1 MKKGRFS
8 NEEMSFIEANAE
20 VLSPDQIGE
29 KLDRDPDSVRD
40 WISKNIGFSAKQKKE
55 AAVANE
61 LKGKPYYRELSKQ
74 FSSEELEMFEF
85 HFKKMWSQFKDDVFH
100 TEEMQIIDT
109 IKLEILMNRI
119 LKSQRDNQQEVE
131 IADRLVRDEKARD
144 KDQRDMD
151 LIINLE
157 RQVAILRAAQ
167 ETLSKDY
174 KDLQARK
181 ATMLKDLKGTR
192 EQRVK
197 AIEDSKFTFAS
208 LVKKIATDPAYRSE
222 IGIEM
227 EKMRLAMEKEKE
239 RLSDYMEYNDGQ
251 VDQPFLTPETAKEEE
266 FNYESNHFWDYRTR
280 RQLSRRASFREG
292 L

>member
-8 NEEMSFIEANAE
+8 NEEMEFIEANAE
-20 VLSPDQIGE
+20 VLSVDQIAAR
-29 KLDRDPDSVRD
+29 LDRDPDSVKD
-40 WISKNIGFSAKQKKE
+40 WIGKKIGFSAKQKKE
-55 AAVANE
+55 AEVANE
-61 LKGKPYYRELSKQ
+61 LKSKPYYRELKHQ
-74 FSSEELEMFEF
+74 FTDEELDMFEF

-119 LKSQRDNQQEVE
+119 LRSQQENQTE
-131 IADRLVRDEKARD
+131 ISTYERLVQGEKAVD

-151 LIINLE
+151 YIMQLE
-157 RQVAILRAAQ
+157 RQIAVLRASQ

-192 EQRVK
+192 EQRIK
-197 AIEDSKFTFAS
+197 AIEDSKQTFAS
-208 LVKKIATDPAYRSE
+208 LVKQIATDGDFRRK
-222 IGIEM
+222 IGIDM

-239 RLSDYMEYNDGQ
+239 RLSEYHQYEDGT
-251 VDQPFLTPETAKEEE
+251 VDQPFLTPETLIK
-266 FNYESNHFWDYRTR
+266 DKK
-280 RQLSRRASFREG
+280 
-292 L
+292 

>member
-8 NEEMSFIEANAE
+8 NEEMEFIEANAE
-20 VLSPDQIGE
+20 VLSIDQIASN
-29 KLDRDPDSVRD
+29 LDRDPASIKD
-40 WISKNIGFSAKQKKE
+40 WIGKKIGFSAKQKKE
-55 AAVANE
+55 AEVANE
-61 LKGKPYYRELSKQ
+61 LKSKPYYRELKHQ
-74 FSSEELEMFEF
+74 FTDEELDMFEF

-119 LKSQRDNQQEVE
+119 LRSQQENQTE
-131 IADRLVRDEKARD
+131 ISTYERLVQGEKAVD

-151 LIINLE
+151 YIMQLE
-157 RQVAILRAAQ
+157 RQIAVLRASQ

-192 EQRVK
+192 EQRIK
-197 AIEDSKFTFAS
+197 AIEDSKQTFAS
-208 LVKKIATDPAYRSE
+208 LVKQIATDAEFRSK
-222 IGIEM
+222 IGIDM

-239 RLSDYMEYNDGQ
+239 RLSEYHQYEDGT
-251 VDQPFLTPETAKEEE
+251 VDQPFLTPETLIKDKE
-266 FNYESNHFWDYRTR
+266 
-280 RQLSRRASFREG
+280 
-292 L
+292 

>member
-8 NEEMSFIEANAE
+8 TEDMQFIEANAE
-20 VLSPDQIGE
+20 VLSPEAIGE
-29 KLDRDPDSVRD
+29 KLDRDPDSIRD
-40 WISKNIGFSAKQKKE
+40 WIKKNVGFSAKQKKE

-61 LKGKPYYRELSKQ
+61 LKEKPYYRELSNQ
-74 FSSEELEMFEF
+74 FSAEELEMFEF

-119 LKSQRDNQQEVE
+119 LKGQRDNQQEII
-131 IADRLVRDEKARD
+131 IAERLVRDEKARD

-157 RQVAILRAAQ
+157 RQVAVMRASQ

-197 AIEDSKFTFAS
+197 AIEDSKLTFAS
-208 LVKKIATDPAYRSE
+208 LVKKIATSPQFRNK
-222 IGIEM
+222 IGIDM
-227 EKMRLAMEKEKE
+227 EKMRLAMENEKE
-239 RLSDYMEYNDGQ
+239 RLSEYMQYNDGQ
-251 VDQPFLTPETAKEEE
+251 VDQPFLTPETTK
-266 FNYESNHFWDYRTR
+266 DKD
-280 RQLSRRASFREG
+280 
-292 L
+292 

>member
-1 MKKGRFS
+1 MMKKGRLS
-8 NEEMSFIEANAE
+8 KEDMSFIEANAE
-20 VLSPDQIGE
+20 VLSPEAIAQE
-29 KLDRDPDSVRD
+29 LDRDPDSIRD
-40 WISKNIGFSAKQKKE
+40 WIKRNVGFSPKQKKE

-61 LKGKPYYRELSKQ
+61 LKAKPYYRELSNQ

-119 LKSQRDNQQEVE
+119 LKSQHENQQEIILAE
-131 IADRLVRDEKARD
+131 RLVREEKSVD

-151 LIINLE
+151 MVVNLD
-157 RQVAILRAAQ
+157 RQVAILRASQ

-197 AIEDSKFTFAS
+197 AIEDSKLTFAS
-208 LVKKIATDPAYRSE
+208 LVKKIATDPQYRND

-239 RLSDYMEYNDGQ
+239 RLSEYMSFNDGQ
-251 VDQPFLTPETAKEEE
+251 VDQPFLTAETAKE
-266 FNYESNHFWDYRTR
+266 
-280 RQLSRRASFREG
+280 
-292 L
+292 

>member
-8 NEEMSFIEANAE
+8 VDEMSFIEAQAE
-20 VLSPDQIGE
+20 VLSPDQIAE
-29 KLDRDPDSVRD
+29 KLDRDPASIRD
-40 WISKNIGFSAKQKKE
+40 WIEKNVGFSASQKKE

-61 LKGKPYYRELSKQ
+61 LKAKPYYRELSNQ
-74 FSSEELEMFEF
+74 FSAEELEMFEF

-119 LKSQRDNQQEVE
+119 LKSQMDNQQEVLVNE
-131 IADRLVRDEKARD
+131 RLVQDEKARD

-151 LIINLE
+151 LIINME
-157 RQVAILRAAQ
+157 RQIAILRASQ

-192 EQRVK
+192 EQRIK
-197 AIEDSKFTFAS
+197 AIEDSKLTFAA
-208 LVKKIATDPAYRSE
+208 LVKKIATDPSYRNY

-227 EKMRLAMEKEKE
+227 EKMRLATEKEKE
-239 RLSDYMEYNDGQ
+239 RLSEYSNYEDGI
-251 VDQPFLTPETAKEEE
+251 VDQPFLTSETVKE
-266 FNYESNHFWDYRTR
+266 
-280 RQLSRRASFREG
+280 
-292 L
+292 

>member
-8 NEEMSFIEANAE
+8 IEERSFIEKQAE
-20 VLSPDQIGE
+20 VMSVGQIA
-29 KLDRDPDSVRD
+29 KYLNRDVVSVAA
-40 WISKNIGFSAKQKKE
+40 WIKDNVGMSASQKAE
-55 AAVANE
+55 ISVANE
-61 LKGKPYYRELSKQ
+61 LKEKPYYKELEYQ
-74 FSSEELEMFEF
+74 FSSDELQLFQF

-119 LKSQRDNQQEVE
+119 LRSQQENQRE
-131 IADRLVRDEKARD
+131 IDTIDRLAREEKSRD

-157 RQVAILRAAQ
+157 RQISMLRASQ

-192 EQRVK
+192 EQRIK
-197 AIEDSKFTFAS
+197 AIEDSKQTFAS
-208 LVKKIATDPAYRSE
+208 LVKKIATNPDYRTR
-222 IGIEM
+222 IGIDM
-227 EKMRLAMEKEKE
+227 EKMRLAVEREKEQ
-239 RLSDYMEYNDGQ
+239 LSEYFEFNDGN
-251 VDQPFLTPETAKEEE
+251 VDQPFLTSETVK
-266 FNYESNHFWDYRTR
+266 D
-280 RQLSRRASFREG
+280 
-292 L
+292 

>member
-8 NEEMSFIEANAE
+8 TEEMSFIEAQAE
-20 VLSPDQIGE
+20 VLSPESIAE
-29 KLDRDPDSVRD
+29 KLDRDPDSIRD
-40 WISKNIGFSAKQKKE
+40 WIGKNIGFSAKQKKE

-61 LKGKPYYRELSKQ
+61 LKEKPYYRELSNQ
-74 FSSEELEMFEF
+74 FSVEELEMFEF
-85 HFKKMWSQFKDDVFH
+85 HFKKMWSQFRDDVFH

-119 LKSQRDNQQEVE
+119 LKSQRDNQQEVAVAE
-131 IADRLVRDEKARD
+131 SLVREEKTRD
-144 KDQRDMD
+144 KDQRDID

-157 RQVAILRAAQ
+157 RQVAVLRASQ

-197 AIEDSKFTFAS
+197 AIEDSKLTFAS
-208 LVKKIATDPAYRSE
+208 LVKKIATDPLYRSDL
-222 IGIEM
+222 GIEM
-227 EKMRLAMEKEKE
+227 EKMRLAMNAEKE
-239 RLSDYMEYNDGQ
+239 RLSEYMTFEDGQ
-251 VDQPFLTPETAKEEE
+251 VDQPFLTPETGIDK
-266 FNYESNHFWDYRTR
+266 
-280 RQLSRRASFREG
+280 
-292 L
+292 

>member
-8 NEEMSFIEANAE
+8 KEEMEFIEANAE
-20 VLSPDQIGE
+20 VLSPESIAQ
-29 KLDRDPDSVRD
+29 KLDRDPESIRD
-40 WISKNIGFSAKQKKE
+40 WIKKNVGFSPKQKKE

-61 LKGKPYYRELSKQ
+61 LKEKPYYKELSTQ
-74 FSSEELEMFEF
+74 FSSEELELFEF

-119 LKSQRDNQQEVE
+119 LKSQRDNQQEIILAE
-131 IADRLVRDEKARD
+131 RLVRDEKARD

-151 LIINLE
+151 LVINLE
-157 RQVAILRAAQ
+157 RQVAIMRASQ

-197 AIEDSKFTFAS
+197 AIEDSKLTFAS
-208 LVKKIATDPAYRSE
+208 LVKKIATDPQFRNK
-222 IGIEM
+222 IGVDM
-227 EKMRLAMEKEKE
+227 EKMRLAMENEKE
-239 RLSDYMEYNDGQ
+239 RLSEYMQYNDGQ
-251 VDQPFLTPETAKEEE
+251 VDQPFLTPETAKGNE
-266 FNYESNHFWDYRTR
+266 
-280 RQLSRRASFREG
+280 
-292 L
+292 

>member
-8 NEEMSFIEANAE
+8 VEEMQFIEANAE
-20 VLSPDQIGE
+20 VLSPNMIAIKLNRDPESVRNWIGE
-29 KLDRDPDSVRD
+29 K
-40 WISKNIGFSAKQKKE
+40 IGFSAKQKKE
-55 AAVANE
+55 AEVANE
-61 LKGKPYYRELSKQ
+61 LKEKPYYRELASQ
-74 FSSEELEMFEF
+74 FSSEELEMFQF

-119 LKSQRDNQQEVE
+119 LRSQQQNQRDIESTE
-131 IADRLVRDEKARD
+131 RLVREEKARD

-151 LIINLE
+151 LIVNFE
-157 RQVAILRAAQ
+157 RQVAMLRASQ

-192 EQRVK
+192 EQRIK
-197 AIEDSKFTFAS
+197 AIEDSKQTFAS
-208 LVKKIATDPAYRSE
+208 LVKKIAIDPQYRTN

-227 EKMRLAMEKEKE
+227 EKMRLAMEHEKE
-239 RLSDYMEYNDGQ
+239 RLSEYTQYQDGQ
-251 VDQPFLTPETAKEEE
+251 VDQPFLTSDTVK
-266 FNYESNHFWDYRTR
+266 D
-280 RQLSRRASFREG
+280 
-292 L
+292 

>member
-8 NEEMSFIEANAE
+8 NEEMEFIEANAE
-20 VLSPDQIGE
+20 VLSVDQIATH
-29 KLDRDPDSVRD
+29 LDRDPDSVKD
-40 WISKNIGFSAKQKKE
+40 WIGKKIGFSAKQKKE
-55 AAVANE
+55 AEVANE
-61 LKGKPYYRELSKQ
+61 LKSKPYYRELKHQ
-74 FSSEELEMFEF
+74 FTDEELDMFEF

-119 LKSQRDNQQEVE
+119 LRSQQENQTE
-131 IADRLVRDEKARD
+131 ISTYERLVQGEKAVD

-151 LIINLE
+151 FIMQLE
-157 RQVAILRAAQ
+157 RQIAVLRASQ

-192 EQRVK
+192 EQRIK
-197 AIEDSKFTFAS
+197 AIEDSKQTFAS
-208 LVKKIATDPAYRSE
+208 LVKQIATDGDFCRK
-222 IGIEM
+222 IGIDM

-239 RLSDYMEYNDGQ
+239 RLSEYHQYEDGT
-251 VDQPFLTPETAKEEE
+251 VDQPFLTPETLIK
-266 FNYESNHFWDYRTR
+266 DKK
-280 RQLSRRASFREG
+280 
-292 L
+292 

>member
-8 NEEMSFIEANAE
+8 TEEMSFIEAQAE
-20 VLSPDQIGE
+20 ALSPDQIAQE
-29 KLDRDPDSVRD
+29 LDRDPDSVRD
-40 WISKNIGFSAKQKKE
+40 WIGKNVGFSVSQKKE

-61 LKGKPYYRELSKQ
+61 LKSKPYYRELSNQ

-85 HFKKMWSQFKDDVFH
+85 HFKKMWSQFRDDVFH

-119 LKSQRDNQQEVE
+119 LKSQQDNQQEIVINE
-131 IADRLVRDEKARD
+131 RLVRDEKGRD

-151 LIINLE
+151 LVVNLE
-157 RQVAILRAAQ
+157 RQVAILRASQ

-197 AIEDSKFTFAS
+197 AIEDSKLTFAS
-208 LVKKIATDPAYRSE
+208 LVKKIATDPSYRNH
-222 IGIEM
+222 IGVEM
-227 EKMRLAMEKEKE
+227 EKMRLATEKEKE
-239 RLSDYMEYNDGQ
+239 RLSEYHSYENNT
-251 VDQPFLTPETAKEEE
+251 VDQPFLTPETTKEE
-266 FNYESNHFWDYRTR
+266 
-280 RQLSRRASFREG
+280 
-292 L
+292 